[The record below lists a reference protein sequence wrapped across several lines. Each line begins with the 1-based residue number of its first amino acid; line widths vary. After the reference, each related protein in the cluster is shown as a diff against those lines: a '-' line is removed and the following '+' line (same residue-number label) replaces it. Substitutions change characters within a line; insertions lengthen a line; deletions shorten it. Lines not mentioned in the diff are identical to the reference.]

1 LPSHLLSQVLL
12 ACSLMKY
19 WLSLAL
25 CVLLSTCLPATAENS
40 SNFEKA
46 LQLHIDPA
54 LQAGCI
60 NPQTQLAQVLCNKRL
75 RVGVRSEY
83 RLFAEFD
90 GVEFKGFEIELAK
103 QIAKHLGVKAEFQSV
118 TPANRIEQ
126 LLLRKIDIVIA
137 TMAHTLSRE
146 ESIYFVRPHY
156 YASPTTI
163 VGSKHQVIAGWHDLK
178 GKTVCVPLG
187 NFSNIVFSE
196 NRVKLLIYDRPN
208 RLIDALQFGAC
219 SIIAHDRS
227 LLQADVFGAI
237 APKNLSEKFEE
248 KFSFNEVPWGIGIRQ
263 EAKNDLGAALSLIMA
278 HLHQSGALEKLARE
292 HGVHIQYLTDQRQLF
307 LQSNC
312 LIQHQLNPACLS
324 SPIDISDTPT
334 TIAPQVH
341 LFEGWLSEKRIPLK
355 FPMLAGQNAARLFV
369 IGILISLLLVAGSI
383 LATMGF
389 AMLFFRLLRSKHL
402 FVRLAGHVTVH
413 FFQNSPIILL
423 LILGYLIVS
432 SLTSY
437 SPPLAIFVSVLVIG
451 LNNGA
456 NGGSAMN
463 ELATT
468 SGHDQS
474 ILAIASRTR
483 VQLSATMINAAKASP
498 VAGFIGAP
506 ELLAVLTDITA
517 FTGEYITTYLILIIF
532 YLTLIQMV
540 IILSGRLSKR
550 LEKYG

>member
-1 LPSHLLSQVLL
+1 
-12 ACSLMKY
+12 MKY
-19 WLSLAL
+19 WLSLAV
-25 CVLLSTCLPATAENS
+25 CVLLSIGLPATAENS

-46 LQLHIDPA
+46 LQLHITPA
-54 LQAGCI
+54 LQTGCLS
-60 NPQTQLAQVLCNKRL
+60 PQTQLAQVLCNKRL

-83 RLFAEFD
+83 PLFGEFD
-90 GVEFKGFEIELAK
+90 GIEFKGFEIDLAK
-103 QIAKHLGVKAEFQSV
+103 QIAKHLGVNAEFQGV

-126 LLLRKIDIVIA
+126 LVLKKVDIVIA
-137 TMAHTLSRE
+137 TMVHTLSRE

-156 YASPTTI
+156 YASPTT
-163 VGSKHQVIAGWHDLK
+163 VVAAKDQVISGWHDLK

-187 NFSNIVFSE
+187 NFSNILFSD

-227 LLQADVFGAI
+227 LLQANVFGAI
-237 APKNLSEKFEE
+237 APKNLSNRFEE
-248 KFSFNEVPWGIGIRQ
+248 KFSLNEVPGGIGVRQ
-263 EAKNDLGAALSLIMA
+263 ETNNDLGAALSLIMA
-278 HLHQSGALEKLARE
+278 DLHQSGVLEKLARQ

-307 LQSNC
+307 LHSNC
-312 LIQHQLNPACLS
+312 LIQHQLNPACLD
-324 SPIDISDTPT
+324 SPADVSDKPT
-334 TIAPQVH
+334 AIAAQVK
-341 LFEGWLSEKRIPLK
+341 LFEGWLTEQRIPLK

-383 LATMGF
+383 LATLGL
-389 AMLFFRLLRSKHL
+389 ALLFFRLLRSKHF
-402 FVRLAGHVTVH
+402 FVRLAGQIAVH

-432 SLTSY
+432 YLTSY
-437 SPPLAIFVSVLVIG
+437 SPPLAVLVSVVVIG

-456 NGGSAMN
+456 NGGSAMS
-463 ELATT
+463 ELATA
-468 SGHDQS
+468 SGNNQS
-474 ILAIASRTR
+474 LFAIASRTR
-483 VQLSATMINAAKASP
+483 VQLSVTMINAAKASP
-498 VAGFIGAP
+498 IAGFIGAP

-532 YLTLIQMV
+532 YLTLIQ
-540 IILSGRLSKR
+540 IIIVLSGRLSKW